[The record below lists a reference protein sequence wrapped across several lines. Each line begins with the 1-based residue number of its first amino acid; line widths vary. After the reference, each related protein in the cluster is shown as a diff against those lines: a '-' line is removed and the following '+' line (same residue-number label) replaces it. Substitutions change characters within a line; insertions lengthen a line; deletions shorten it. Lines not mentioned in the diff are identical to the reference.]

1 MAANSKTDVMAT
13 SCGEIFVDGIG
24 VSISI
29 GVSIFIDFNMRSISR
44 FL

>member
-13 SCGEIFVDGIG
+13 SCGEIFVDGMGVSIFVG

-29 GVSIFIDFNMRSISR
+29 DFNMRFISR

>member
-24 VSISI
+24 VSI
-29 GVSIFIDFNMRSISR
+29 FIDFNMRSISR

>member
-13 SCGEIFVDGIG
+13 SCGGIFVDGIG

-29 GVSIFIDFNMRSISR
+29 DFNMRSISR